1 MRTLILKLFKG
12 VPEEVVDI
20 LLSRERGMRK
30 MELEYQQYE
39 TASWKKKAVNCR
51 IKLNN
56 LAAEVKKMNIP
67 RHLKNDLIN
76 KIKED

>member
-1 MRTLILKLFKG
+1 MRALILKLFKG
-12 VPEEVVDI
+12 VPEEVVDS
-20 LLSRERGMRK
+20 LLNRERGMCK
-30 MELEYQQYE
+30 MELEFQQHE
-39 TASWKKKAVNCR
+39 TASWKKKAVNYR

-67 RHLKNDLIN
+67 LNLKKDLIN

>member
-12 VPEEVVDI
+12 VPEEVVDT
-20 LLSRERGMRK
+20 LLNRERGMRK

-39 TASWKKKAVNCR
+39 TASWKKKAVNYS

-67 RHLKNDLIN
+67 HHLKMGLIR

>member
-12 VPEEVVDI
+12 VPEEVVDS
-20 LLSRERGMRK
+20 LLNRERGMRK
-30 MELEYQQYE
+30 MELEYHQHE
-39 TASWKKKAVNCR
+39 TASWKKKAVNYR

-67 RHLKNDLIN
+67 RHLKKDLIS